1 MAVLAGVLA
10 HLHLTRCRDKYG
22 KLMAKPDDTDTE
34 TSNETKAGTS
44 TLEVAQEY
52 GPFVDAMPLLPQV
65 PAKLSDLPARHPFP
79 SHVLYWTDEEIIHL
93 LQGTMGQTKVSK
105 SKEKRLG

>member
-65 PAKLSDLPARHPFP
+65 PSKQSDLPAGHPFP
-79 SHVLYWTDEEIIHL
+79 SHVYWTDEEIIHL
-93 LQGTMGQTKVSK
+93 LQASVFFPSL
-105 SKEKRLG
+105 SSSSSLSL